1 MTNSKMPS
9 SNEEAKESLHLFLE
23 GKLTLDSLLN
33 KLSKQIIVEFP
44 SSEGARK
51 ILRNDLEGVISLE
64 FKPHHLSN
72 MLKKYLEGRFQA
84 ITIRLV
90 RVHFSIWYFCARRAD
105 RRRTVGSGRGASLG
119 YSSTA
124 SIPFSF
130 WWIRHFE
137 SRGIFRD
144 IRRLK
149 NGIILHYC
157 CRFAEKLS

>member
-1 MTNSKMPS
+1 MPS

-72 MLKKYLEGRFQA
+72 MLKKYLEGQ
-84 ITIRLV
+84 I
-90 RVHFSIWYFCARRAD
+90 
-105 RRRTVGSGRGASLG
+105 SGKSL
-119 YSSTA
+119 SDWSA
-124 SIPFSF
+124 FIFLS
-130 WWIRHFE
+130 
-137 SRGIFRD
+137 GIFVPEGQTEEERWEAGEGPVWD
-144 IRRLK
+144 ILQQLVSPSVFGGLDTLK
-149 NGIILHYC
+149 AEEYLGIL
-157 CRFAEKLS
+157 EG